1 MIGCGK
7 GTAHGRRAITT
18 LVPSGPR
25 VPAIFA
31 GLDTNPL
38 SMKRFRPLLLLPSVA
53 LLNACGQPEKPN
65 RINTETVSPADSGFY
80 EAEEFADVRVLRYQ
94 IPGWDQL
101 SLQQKQLCY
110 YLNMAGLAGRDIMW
124 DQNYRHNLRIRRA
137 LEAVLLNYTGER
149 KGAEWEAFETYAKQ
163 VFFSNGIHHHYSN
176 DKHEPGFSRAWFEQA
191 LADSKGS
198 LTPEALEAIF
208 NPEVDAKKVSLDAS
222 KDLVL
227 ASAVNFYGEDV
238 SQGEVEQFYAPREA
252 IQSDEPLSYGLNS
265 KLVRNA
271 SGQLEERVWKVGG
284 MYGPALAESVKWLEK
299 AAGVAENAEQRK
311 ALELLIQ
318 YYRTGDLKTW
328 DDFNVAWVKDVSST
342 VDYILGFVEVYNDPM
357 GKRGSYEA
365 IIEVNDPAATKNM
378 EVIMKNAQWFED
390 NSPLLPQHKKKNVV
404 GITYRFINTVGE
416 AGDAAPSTPVGVNLP
431 NANWIRAKHGSK
443 SVSLGNIS
451 DAYDKSGGTSTLEVF
466 CHDDKEIELAKAHG
480 ALAGKL
486 HTALHEVVGHA
497 SGQLEPGVGETDATL
512 KSFASTLE
520 EGRADLVALYFLM
533 DPKLVELGV
542 MPSLEVGMAEYDSY
556 IRNGLLVQLRRIKP
570 GKDIEEAHM
579 RNRMWVSAWVYE
591 HGKADSV
598 IVKVVRDGNTYY
610 DIRDYNKLRVLFG
623 ELLREVQRIKSQGDY
638 KAGMALVETYGVK
651 VDPTIHAE
659 VLRRAEQI
667 RTKPYAGFIQPEME
681 AVTDKDGNITDVK
694 VSYPKD
700 FIGQMLRYAQQ
711 HSFLP
716 DEN

>member
-1 MIGCGK
+1 
-7 GTAHGRRAITT
+7 
-18 LVPSGPR
+18 
-25 VPAIFA
+25 
-31 GLDTNPL
+31 
-38 SMKRFRPLLLLPSVA
+38 MKRSRTFLFYLPTVA
-53 LLNACGQPEKPN
+53 LLHACGQPDKPS
-65 RINTETVSPADSGFY
+65 RINSEVVSPSDSGFY
-80 EAEEFADVRVLRYQ
+80 EADEFADIRVLRYQ
-94 IPGWDQL
+94 IPGWEQL
-101 SLQQKQLCY
+101 TLQQKQLCY

-137 LEAVLLNYTGER
+137 IEAVLLNYDGER
-149 KGAEWEAFETYAKQ
+149 SGSEWEAFETYAKQ

-176 DKHEPGFSRAWFEQA
+176 DKHEPGFPRAWFEKA
-191 LADSKGS
+191 LAESKAT
-198 LTPEALEAIF
+198 LPPEAMDAIF
-208 NPEVDAKKVSLDAS
+208 NPEVDAKKVSLDAT

-227 ASAVNFYGEDV
+227 ASAVNFYGVDV
-238 SQGEVEQFYAPREA
+238 SQGEVEQFYAPLEA
-252 IQSDEPLSYGLNS
+252 QGGDQPLSHGLNS

-284 MYGPALAESVKWLEK
+284 MYGPALEESVKWLER
-299 AAGVAENAEQRK
+299 AVGVAENEEQKR

-328 DDFNVAWVKDVSST
+328 DDFNVAWVKDVNST

-365 IIEVNDPAATKNM
+365 IIEVNDPVATKNM

-390 NSPLLPQHKKKNVV
+390 NSPLLPQHKKKDVV

-416 AGDAAPSTPVGVNLP
+416 AGDASPSTPIGVNLP
-431 NANWIRAKHGSK
+431 NANWIRARHGSK

-451 DAYDKSGGTSTLEVF
+451 DAYDKSSGSSTLEVF
-466 CHDDKEIELAKAHG
+466 CHDAKEIELAKAHG

-512 KSFASTLE
+512 KSYASTLE
-520 EGRADLVALYFLM
+520 EGRADLVALYFVM

-570 GKDIEEAHM
+570 GKDVEEAHM
-579 RNRMWVSAWVYE
+579 RNRMWVSAWAYE
-591 HGKADSV
+591 RGKADSV
-598 IVKVVRDGNTYY
+598 IVKVVRDGDTYY
-610 DIRDYNKLRVLFG
+610 DIRDYGKLRNIFG

-638 KAGMALVETYGVK
+638 QACQALVETYGVK
-651 VDPTIHAE
+651 VDPAIHAE
-659 VLRRAEQI
+659 VLRRAERI
-667 RTKPYAGFIQPEME
+667 KTKPYAGFIQPEME

-700 FIGQMLRYAQQ
+700 FIGQMLRYAER